1 MVGMTDWQDG
11 ELKDCKQRRWLSSG
25 PGRGAFQEPS
35 CGTKIE
41 GRFRLTLLRACS
53 PAAFEIVAGSSYEA
67 GSPWPPPPTTFASW
81 EPPSSLF
88 CKVMVRLPPGCIG
101 SVYLQE
107 QVTMVWRGAR

>member
-1 MVGMTDWQDG
+1 MAQ
-11 ELKDCKQRRWLSSG
+11 QSG
-25 PGRGAFQEPS
+25 PARGAFQEPS

-107 QVTMVWRGAR
+107 QVTTVYMARSAR